1 MNKYAREVG
10 GGRYPLVRYVSAPL
24 LSHIKQTDFDAFRAV
39 VPSVAT
45 GTSRDVVYEGEE
57 PSRTEE
63 SLQSWEALNVLSK
76 EFCTGNINGDL
87 ARFKVYIDRADE
99 LWAELQEAGFTQ
111 DVEPNRERLEAMK
124 EGIKLFEQWAELE

>member
-1 MNKYAREVG
+1 
-10 GGRYPLVRYVSAPL
+10 
-24 LSHIKQTDFDAFRAV
+24 
-39 VPSVAT
+39 
-45 GTSRDVVYEGEE
+45 VYEGEE